1 MLEIHVVFQ
10 FMAPRYALL
19 GEYPE
24 LGGIIFLRGV
34 GTHQQHYKFI
44 KNQ

>member
-1 MLEIHVVFQ
+1 
-10 FMAPRYALL
+10 MAPCCVLL

-24 LGGIIFLRGV
+24 HGGIIFLRGV